1 MTMTADIVL
10 FALGALLLL
19 TGILGGGL
27 EVKELKIPQIK
38 GAARMLVSIAG
49 IGLIALG
56 MQMQRSDQNPL
67 SAKRDDSVPL
77 KSSMNTITIRDRLG
91 ENQISE
97 QVRIL
102 IDGRDVGTIAVN
114 EHYPVAMI
122 TASVPSEGKHS
133 YILEARAV
141 FDFNGHLREI
151 AGVGHGMISISS
163 GKEFELMSSF
173 NGNTWLAHMEEIS
186 R

>member
-10 FALGALLLL
+10 VVLGTLLLL

-27 EVKELKIPQIK
+27 EVRELKIPQIK
-38 GAARMLVSIAG
+38 GAARMLASIAG
-49 IGLIALG
+49 AGLIALG
-56 MQMQRSDQNPL
+56 MQMQPTDRSPV

-77 KSSMNTITIRDRLG
+77 RSSMTSITIRDRLG

-102 IDGRDVGTIAVN
+102 IDGRDVGTISVN

-122 TASVPSEGKHS
+122 TAIVPSDGKHS
-133 YILEARAV
+133 YFLEARAV

-151 AGVGHGMISISS
+151 VGVGHGMISVSS
-163 GKEFELMSSF
+163 GKEFELISSF
-173 NGNTWLAHMEEIS
+173 NGNTWLAHMEEIP